1 MWPSELSPEEFL
13 YRLRWLELNQPFRYT
28 AQYSNVMYTAA
39 GYIAAAAAGK
49 PWETLVRE
57 KILEPAGM
65 EQSCFSAEMM
75 HRADDYAQG
84 HLWTGK
90 GWKQMPAWEMKG
102 AEACG
107 FLVCRAERYGKMAS
121 DIPRTRDIPGQANPF
136 REGDSE
142 DVDSAYAEHI
152 FSVGFS

>member
-57 KILEPAGM
+57 RSWNQRGWN
-65 EQSCFSAEMM
+65 
-75 HRADDYAQG
+75 RAA
-84 HLWTGK
+84 
-90 GWKQMPAWEMKG
+90 
-102 AEACG
+102 
-107 FLVCRAERYGKMAS
+107 FLRR
-121 DIPRTRDIPGQANPF
+121 
-136 REGDSE
+136 
-142 DVDSAYAEHI
+142 
-152 FSVGFS
+152 